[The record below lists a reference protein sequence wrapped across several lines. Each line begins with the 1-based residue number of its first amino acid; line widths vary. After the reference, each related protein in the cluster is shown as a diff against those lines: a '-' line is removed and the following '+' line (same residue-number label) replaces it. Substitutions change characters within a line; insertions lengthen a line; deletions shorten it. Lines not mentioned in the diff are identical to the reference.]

1 MLVSTLPISVGG
13 TRRILGMTTTFKTV
27 TTTMGLAVLA
37 ATFAPIAS
45 AGCGDIPGKPPASHR
60 LQPPYLMRAAYQPAR
75 FVLAADGTPS
85 GASIVGLWKVTFTAG
100 GTMIDWG
107 YAQWHSDGT
116 EIMNSG
122 GRAPAT
128 GNFCLGVWEKA
139 GPSTYKLNHVALS
152 YDAAS
157 GALNGFVSI
166 RELVTVDH
174 TGNKYQGW
182 FTIDVVDPNKNPV
195 GHVEGDI
202 TGERIT
208 ADQ

>member
-1 MLVSTLPISVGG
+1 
-13 TRRILGMTTTFKTV
+13 MTTTFKTV
-27 TTTMGLAVLA
+27 TTTIGLAVFA
-37 ATFAPIAS
+37 ATFAPLAT

-60 LQPPYLMRAAYQPAR
+60 LQPRYLMQAAYHPAR
-75 FVLAADGTPS
+75 LVLAADNDPS
-85 GASIVGLWKVTFTAG
+85 GASIVGLWKVTFTSG

-128 GNFCLGVWEKA
+128 QNFCLGVWEKA
-139 GPSTYKLNHVALS
+139 GPATYKLNHVALS

-157 GALNGFVSI
+157 GALNATVSV
-166 RELVTVDH
+166 RELVTVDR
-174 TGNKYQGW
+174 TGNNFTGT
-182 FTIDVVDPNKNPV
+182 FTIDVFDPNKNPV
-195 GHVEGDI
+195 GHVAGEI